1 MSDQDN
7 ADRPATFREVLASG
21 EYRALY
27 LASAL
32 SWFGDYV
39 ARAAVTSLVY
49 QRTGRKD
56 LAAKE
61 LETFRQLNAASVAD
75 RK

>member
-1 MSDQDN
+1 VSDQDF

-39 ARAAVTSLVY
+39 ARAAVTALVY
-49 QRTGRKD
+49 Q
-56 LAAKE
+56 
-61 LETFRQLNAASVAD
+61 ETESVAASAATFAFS
-75 RK
+75 